1 MSRRAWFT
9 PLVCL
14 VFLVGTG
21 AARAQSAGPEDVIDA
36 DGALQAV
43 PSLTAAQKG
52 TIYNAVLAQR
62 LRTSTTEIP
71 KSIGAPVPPSA
82 ALADLPGAID
92 MDDPAL
98 LKYAMV
104 EGDVVVV
111 DSVRMRV
118 VDIIHRGARP

>member
-1 MSRRAWFT
+1 MRRRARLT
-9 PLVCL
+9 PL
-14 VFLVGTG
+14 VFLVFLSGTG
-21 AARAQSAGPEDVIDA
+21 IAFGQSAVPEDVIDA
-36 DGALQAV
+36 NGVLQPV
-43 PSLTAAQKG
+43 PSLTTAQKG
-52 TIYNAVLAQR
+52 AIYNAVLAQR

-82 ALADLPGAID
+82 ALADLPGEID
-92 MDDPAL
+92 ADNPAL

-118 VDIIHRGARP
+118 VDVIHGGPRP